1 MLERTID
8 KSSSG
13 REYVQYLNLT
23 TDIKIG
29 NSCFFNSLKSRRRQ
43 RLTNE
48 VCSSVKRELD
58 SLTTKESDPFSKHPE
73 LDNFNIYAADGTELK
88 SSTHETRTF
97 GKRYP
102 VSHIFALNLRTHSS
116 AHVCY
121 LKPEEL
127 KKKKHE
133 IKGLQELDANIL
145 RMETPVG
152 KKIIYAYDPAI
163 VDYNLWYRWK
173 KSKAIYIITR
183 EKANSA
189 FMLLGHNESFD
200 VNDPRNTGVVSD
212 DYIGPSNGYQLRRV
226 TYQDPVTGK
235 IYKYITNQMDIP

>member
-1 MLERTID
+1 MKNTNTTRKKFYAPINRALELSSNRRACIKFQDIDFFSAMLERIID

-88 SSTHETRTF
+88 SSAHETLTF

-121 LKPEEL
+121 LKPEKL

-133 IKGLQELDANIL
+133 IK
-145 RMETPVG
+145 V
-152 KKIIYAYDPAI
+152 
-163 VDYNLWYRWK
+163 YRNWMPMFYVWK
-173 KSKAIYIITR
+173 RLSARKSYMHMI
-183 EKANSA
+183 
-189 FMLLGHNESFD
+189 
-200 VNDPRNTGVVSD
+200 
-212 DYIGPSNGYQLRRV
+212 Q
-226 TYQDPVTGK
+226 Q
-235 IYKYITNQMDIP
+235 